1 MIFLYK
7 IREGLQKSFALK
19 QDLAMFMGMALHRA
33 KLISITNSASFSF
46 TFSQLEI
53 LRRLKEFFSLHT
65 QQ

>member
-33 KLISITNSASFSF
+33 KLISITNSVRFPLLLVNWKS
-46 TFSQLEI
+46 
-53 LRRLKEFFSLHT
+53 
-65 QQ
+65 